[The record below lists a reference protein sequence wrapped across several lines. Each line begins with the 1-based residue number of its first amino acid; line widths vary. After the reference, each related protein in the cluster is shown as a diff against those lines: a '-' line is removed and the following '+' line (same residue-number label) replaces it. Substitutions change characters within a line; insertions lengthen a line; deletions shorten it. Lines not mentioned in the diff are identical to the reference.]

1 MVVLLVVHI
10 FTQKKLV
17 VKRDIEV
24 SIAFI
29 HMAVCIYLK
38 TQLLGYPWSHTYIFT
53 TVKIAPVLPA
63 GKVMKS
69 FL

>member
-38 TQLLGYPWSHTYIFT
+38 TQLFDYPWSHTYIFT
-53 TVKIAPVLPA
+53 TVEIAPVLPA